1 RRRAPHPA
9 VPRVG
14 VPPSAGHLPG
24 TGPPHPRHRHLLRRR
39 RRHRNALGPGRPHRR
54 RREPRRHPVA
64 PHQPPRRTPDPEGT
78 PVSLIDHARTAA
90 TAWKDEADRT
100 GDPHLDHEDAFIAGA
115 QWFAGLADTPP
126 ATIDAVTATIE
137 RLLNSQRA
145 YG

>member
-1 RRRAPHPA
+1 M
-9 VPRVG
+9 
-14 VPPSAGHLPG
+14 
-24 TGPPHPRHRHLLRRR
+24 
-39 RRHRNALGPGRPHRR
+39 
-54 RREPRRHPVA
+54 
-64 PHQPPRRTPDPEGT
+64 
-78 PVSLIDHARTAA
+78 SLIDHARTAA

-145 YG
+145 YGYRLDRRLAEHIARDLDFHGLLISAQPHTGKQLTAPVDVAPQARAG